1 MTAPDIAAITRY
13 LTPHTLTLEE
23 ECRAREAF
31 DYALRMRLHHL
42 RAKVRSLSDGALRD
56 VLLST
61 EILSSLIA
69 ATMNDRQ
76 RAVAEALLTPDFERS
91 ATPDAVG
98 ALSDR
103 HMSEAVV

>member
-1 MTAPDIAAITRY
+1 MTTPDIAAIVRE
-13 LTPHTLTLEE
+13 LTPHILTLEE

-42 RAKVRSLSDGALRD
+42 AAKVRSLNSDALRD

-61 EILSSLIA
+61 EILSALIA
-69 ATMNDRQ
+69 ATIADRE

-91 ATPDAVG
+91 SSTEAGCLINDRVG
-98 ALSDR
+98 AI
-103 HMSEAVV
+103 A